1 MKLFKKLI
9 SPLLVA
15 LLLTSCSSMN
25 SGVKI
30 GDQEFSS
37 NQIQKTV
44 DEILASRKNVDTSQM
59 NLIVGPEL
67 LRDQAEFFIIRVLM
81 DKIAKDKSVTVT
93 PADIAARRADIISG
107 LGSESELAAALVSA
121 NLATSNLESYLRV
134 LIISERLHEYFV
146 NSGVPEN
153 TAPKY
158 VEELVI
164 ETASKMGI
172 KVNSKYGKWNAENA
186 SIEASDATDGAVTQ
200 LP

>member
-9 SPLLVA
+9 APLLVA

-93 PADIAARRADIISG
+93 PADVAARRADIISG

-121 NLATSNLESYLRV
+121 NLATSN
-134 LIISERLHEYFV
+134 
-146 NSGVPEN
+146 
-153 TAPKY
+153 
-158 VEELVI
+158 
-164 ETASKMGI
+164 
-172 KVNSKYGKWNAENA
+172 
-186 SIEASDATDGAVTQ
+186 
-200 LP
+200 

>member
-1 MKLFKKLI
+1 
-9 SPLLVA
+9 
-15 LLLTSCSSMN
+15 MN

-93 PADIAARRADIISG
+93 PADVAAKA
-107 LGSESELAAALVSA
+107 LTTELSFSA
-121 NLATSNLESYLRV
+121 QRLLRN
-134 LIISERLHEYFV
+134 H
-146 NSGVPEN
+146 
-153 TAPKY
+153 
-158 VEELVI
+158 
-164 ETASKMGI
+164 
-172 KVNSKYGKWNAENA
+172 
-186 SIEASDATDGAVTQ
+186 
-200 LP
+200 